1 MANLIEIKT
10 SETFIVDM
18 MYSGTSNMLKTDVYG
33 RVGLGNRCFVQ
44 PDLYQNLQKLI
55 PELQSRGLRL
65 KIRDAYR
72 PPLAHNMMLE
82 IIPMPGFFARKP
94 ELSQHCHASAIDVI
108 LTDDKGQE
116 LDFPCAVDAY
126 SPFYADEISAGR
138 WDDFRHHLEKAKY
151 TWNDPAAARAVA
163 NRDMLRRLMEQAGFT
178 ALEHE
183 WWHFNLPDKEKYP
196 LIDFSLRNGQPVFTE
211 K

>member
-1 MANLIEIKT
+1 MAKDLKIYKEIKELRERVSYAEDVLDKDT
-10 SETFIVDM
+10 VYEKNKDLLGSFPECEVKRLIFEQVLLTAESADKD
-18 MYSGTSNMLKTDVYG
+18 GTKY
-33 RVGLGNRCFVQ
+33 
-44 PDLYQNLQKLI
+44 
-55 PELQSRGLRL
+55 
-65 KIRDAYR
+65 
-72 PPLAHNMMLE
+72 
-82 IIPMPGFFARKP
+82 
-94 ELSQHCHASAIDVI
+94 
-108 LTDDKGQE
+108 
-116 LDFPCAVDAY
+116 
-126 SPFYADEISAGR
+126 PFYADEISAGR

-196 LIDFSLRNGQPVFTE
+196 LIDFSLWNGQPVFTE